1 MTDIKPEVASSK
13 VCLISVTPD
22 AEKHMG
28 YVARVS
34 NPANQENPKVAG
46 LLKYC
51 IKHGHWSVFEQAFMT
66 LEINTTRGLAA
77 QILRH
82 RSFTYQEFSQRYA
95 DTNLLSHQIPVP
107 DLRSQ
112 DHKNRQNS
120 IDDVDEQKK
129 SFLQGRIHQYFIEGM
144 DLYNELLRE
153 GIAKECARF
162 VLPLAT
168 PTRIYMTG
176 SVRSW
181 AHYIDLRC
189 ANGTQKEHMEIAELC
204 KKHFICQ
211 FPNVAEALGWCDS
224 NCGCPEQL
232 DDCNCYQP
240 SLLIE

>member
-1 MTDIKPEVASSK
+1 MTDIHPEVASAK

-34 NPANQENPKVAG
+34 NPNNQDNPKVAK
-46 LLKYC
+46 LLAYC

-66 LEINTTRGLAA
+66 LEITPTRGIAA

-95 DTNLLSHQIPVP
+95 DTNLLTPQIPVP

-112 DHKNRQNS
+112 DSKNRQNS
-120 IDDVDEQKK
+120 IDDVEAEKK
-129 SFLQGRIHQYFIEGM
+129 AFLQGRIHQYFIEGM

-168 PTRIYMTG
+168 PTKIYMTG

-181 AHYIDLRC
+181 IHYITLRS
-189 ANGTQKEHMEIAELC
+189 ANGTQLEHMEIAKLC
-204 KKHFICQ
+204 KQHFVCQ
-211 FPNVAEALGWCDS
+211 FPQIAEALEWECEDED
-224 NCGCPEQL
+224 CGC
-232 DDCNCYQP
+232 NSICYDQP
-240 SLLIE
+240 SILIE